1 MEAITVI
8 CFIWGIL
15 NIILFF
21 KIWGMC
27 NNVSSILRL
36 LEEEKERNTNDDSK
50 NAPQKKMNGNR
61 ESRQKKDNTEPSVPN
76 VINPWK

>member
-27 NNVSSILRL
+27 NNVSNILRL
-36 LEEEKERNTNDDSK
+36 LEEKKERNITDDGK
-50 NAPQKKMNGNR
+50 NVLQKKMNVNR
-61 ESRQKKDNTEPSVPN
+61 ESRQKKDNTDLSVPN